1 MALISCEECGK
12 EVSDKA
18 AACPNCGA
26 PIASMVEEANAP
38 KKVTFGNG
46 MFHGTKKLLVQLAIK
61 AVQSL
66 NWKVDSADEE
76 SGLVSFTTGMTWNSF
91 RGVSGSILLEE
102 VEAHQFKVSGSA
114 KQNMSSH
121 QIVSFNIGNEAE
133 KKVDKVIEEMSNL
146 ADS

>member
-1 MALISCEECGK
+1 MALILCEECGK

-26 PIASMVEEANAP
+26 PIASMVEEASAP

-46 MFHGTKKLLVQLAIK
+46 KFHGTKKLLVQLAIK

-76 SGLVSFTTGMTWNSF
+76 SGLVSFTTGMTWGSF
-91 RGVSGSILLEE
+91 SGVSGSIYLEE
-102 VEAHQFKVSGSA
+102 VEAHQFKVSGNA
-114 KQNMSSH
+114 KQNVKGG
-121 QIVSFNIGNEAE
+121 QFVAFNIGNEAE
-133 KKVDKVIEEMSNL
+133 KKVNKVIEEMCQL
-146 ADS
+146 AK

>member
-1 MALISCEECGK
+1 MALILCEECGK

-76 SGLVSFTTGMTWNSF
+76 SGLVSFTTGMTWGSF
-91 RGVSGSILLEE
+91 SGVSGSIYLEE
-102 VEAHQFKVSGSA
+102 VEAHQFKVSGNA
-114 KQNMSSH
+114 KQNVKGG
-121 QIVSFNIGNEAE
+121 QFVAFNIGNEAE
-133 KKVDKVIEEMSNL
+133 KKVNKVIEEMCRL
-146 ADS
+146 ANE